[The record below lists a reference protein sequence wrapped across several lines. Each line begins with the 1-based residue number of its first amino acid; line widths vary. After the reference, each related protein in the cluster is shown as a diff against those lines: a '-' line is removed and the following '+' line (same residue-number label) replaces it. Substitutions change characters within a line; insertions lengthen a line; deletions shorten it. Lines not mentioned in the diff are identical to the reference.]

1 MGLLSTL
8 EFEIPE
14 VLSTQNLPFMIF
26 SNSLTTSLD
35 FRSTLEDQVNV
46 TYITSR
52 WVWHT
57 FWDIN
62 IFQILNHFELY
73 IPDGLY
79 EL

>member
-1 MGLLSTL
+1 MGLLSTF
-8 EFEIPE
+8 EFEILE
-14 VLSTQNLPFMIF
+14 VLSTQNLPLMIL

-35 FRSTLEDQVNV
+35 FRSTLEDQVNA

-57 FWDIN
+57 FWDVN
-62 IFQILNHFELY
+62 IFQILNRFELY